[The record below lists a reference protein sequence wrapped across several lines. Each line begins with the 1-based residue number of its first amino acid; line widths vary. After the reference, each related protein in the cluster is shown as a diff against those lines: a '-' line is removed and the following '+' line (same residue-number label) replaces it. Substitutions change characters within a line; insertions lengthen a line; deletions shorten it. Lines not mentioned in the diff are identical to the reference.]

1 VRIDELDTP
10 AVVVDLDVLD
20 RNLKR
25 LAAYSRDHQLAFRPH
40 TKTHK
45 IPEIARKQIE
55 TGACGITVA
64 KVGEAEVMA
73 EAGLDNILIA
83 YPILGKPKL
92 DRLMKLAHS
101 RRITVALDS
110 VEAVDGI
117 SSAANQSGCNLGIL
131 VECDLGM
138 QRCGLQTVPEILK
151 LARHVSS
158 LPNVVFNGILF
169 YVGQIWVDPA
179 SQPGVL
185 EQIGIRVQEILEA
198 LQKDGLPCQVVS
210 GGSTPT
216 AFNSH
221 WIKGLTEIRCG
232 TYVFNDRNTLG
243 LGACSLADCAL
254 NVLVTV
260 VSNAVSGKAMIDGG
274 SKTFS
279 SDRLLS
285 GGKSGFGL
293 VLEQPAIIFESMSE
307 EHGQL
312 VLSASDY
319 RPHVGERLSIL
330 PNHVCACVNL
340 HDEIFYHRSGVVEGS
355 WSVKGR
361 GRLR

>member
-1 VRIDELDTP
+1 M
-10 AVVVDLDVLD
+10 
-20 RNLKR
+20 
-25 LAAYSRDHQLAFRPH
+25 RPH

-55 TGACGITVA
+55 AGAIGITVA

-83 YPILGKPKL
+83 YPVLGKPKL

-101 RRITVALDS
+101 RRISVALDS
-110 VEAVDGI
+110 REAVDGI
-117 SSAANQSGCNLGIL
+117 SSAASQSGCNLGIL

-138 QRCGLQTVPEILK
+138 QRCGLQTVPEILS
-151 LARHVSS
+151 LARHVSR
-158 LPNVVFNGILF
+158 LPNVVFDGILF
-169 YVGQIWVDPA
+169 YAGQIWVEPA

-198 LQKDGLPCQVVS
+198 LKKDGLQCQVVS

-254 NVLVTV
+254 KVLVTV

-307 EHGQL
+307 EHGHL
-312 VLSASDY
+312 SLSASDY

-340 HDEIFYHRSGVVEGS
+340 HDQIFYHRSGVVEGS
-355 WSVKGR
+355 WSVQGR
-361 GRLR
+361 GRVR